1 MKICLI
7 GLPRCGSQY
16 ISAMIA
22 ETFPG
27 MNNIVE
33 PYTKRHIANIVNI
46 DNWVRVK
53 RMPDD
58 FATHQERI
66 DYVSKILKSGR
77 PDQSLVMKL
86 FLTDDMYPFLKEI
99 IDTLKTL
106 NFKFIVVKREN
117 VEHHLLSHCVA
128 MVSNKWSSLDSGIHS
143 RSDKFKITDLADIDW
158 LYRQISNFEK
168 IVSDLGIEYTY
179 VRYEHA
185 VNDLAQALN
194 MPINT
199 DVSIQKQIVG
209 DPWDLIENS
218 DEIKEI
224 IQKVFNGTHLY

>member
-1 MKICLI
+1 
-7 GLPRCGSQY
+7 
-16 ISAMIA
+16 MIA
-22 ETFPG
+22 ETFPR
-27 MNNIVE
+27 MSNLVE

-58 FATHQERI
+58 FATHQKRI
-66 DYVSKILKSGR
+66 DYVSKTLKSGR
-77 PDQSLVMKL
+77 TDQSMVMKL

-99 IDTLKTL
+99 IDTLKML

-117 VEHHLLSHCVA
+117 LEHHLLSHCVA
-128 MVSNKWSSLDSGIHS
+128 MVSNKWSSLDSGVHNQL
-143 RSDKFKITDLADIDW
+143 DKFKITDLADIDW
-158 LYRQISNFEK
+158 LYRQISNFDN
-168 IVSDLGIEYTY
+168 IVDSLDIEYAV

-185 VNDLAQALN
+185 VNDLTQALTI
-194 MPINT
+194 PINT
-199 DVSIQKQIVG
+199 KVIIQKQIVG

-224 IQKVFNGTHLY
+224 IQKVINGTHLY